1 MQPATK
7 YRITLFFPFSIRC
20 RAFRMPFPLAKHI
33 FKCIYSLQNVRRAF
47 LTLYCYF
54 TVQRTLCM
62 LQNIAHVKFT
72 STPISIYFPTD
83 FKWQHLHKYSQR
95 SYIIVAYSRPM
106 TCLFTFWLHCRK
118 ASNRRRKIYY
128 TENIENR
135 NASWA
140 REDWNKVLITL
151 HLHISTL
158 THSTISKLYTVS
170 IVQMILHDS
179 HSTTNDKWQCWF

>member
-33 FKCIYSLQNVRRAF
+33 FQCIYSLQNVRRAF

-62 LQNIAHVKFT
+62 LRNIAHVKFT

-95 SYIIVAYSRPM
+95 SYIIVAYSRIFAPNDLSIYFLIALQKSIEP
-106 TCLFTFWLHCRK
+106 TTKNLLYRK
-118 ASNRRRKIYY
+118 YRKSQCKMGERRLKQSSHHIAFAYFNTY
-128 TENIENR
+128 TLNNCIQFPLC
-135 NASWA
+135 
-140 REDWNKVLITL
+140 K
-151 HLHISTL
+151 
-158 THSTISKLYTVS
+158 
-170 IVQMILHDS
+170 
-179 HSTTNDKWQCWF
+179 